1 MKAQIGVIGAGSCE
15 PGIEAKAYK
24 VGRAIAEGGAALIC
38 GGMGGVM
45 EAACR
50 GAREAGGVTIGILPT
65 ATRRSG
71 NSELDY
77 EIVTNAGH
85 ARNIFIAH
93 SADALIAV
101 SGSFG
106 TLSEISISLKLG
118 KPVIGVN
125 SWDIP
130 GVIQI
135 DNPEKAVAKA
145 LEMIGE
151 K

>member
-1 MKAQIGVIGAGSCE
+1 MKIQIGVIGAGSSDAE
-15 PGIEAKAYK
+15 TSAKAYK
-24 VGRAIAEGGAALIC
+24 VGKAIADCGAALIC

-45 EAACR
+45 EEACK
-50 GAREAGGVTIGILPT
+50 GAKEAGGVTIGILPT
-65 ATRRSG
+65 DKRGTG
-71 NSELDY
+71 NRELDY

-85 ARNIFIAH
+85 ARNVFIAH

-101 SGSFG
+101 SGSYG

-118 KPVIGVN
+118 KPVIGLN

-130 GVIQI
+130 GVIPV
-135 DNPEKAVAKA
+135 DDPELAVAKA
-145 LEMIGE
+145 MELIEG

>member
-1 MKAQIGVIGAGSCE
+1 MKVQIGVIGAGSCE
-15 PGIEAKAYK
+15 TDIAVKAYN
-24 VGRAIAEGGAALIC
+24 VGQAIATAGAALIC

-45 EAACR
+45 EQACK
-50 GAREAGGVTIGILPT
+50 GAKDAGGVTIGILPT
-65 ATRRSG
+65 DKRRSG
-71 NSELDY
+71 NEELDY

-85 ARNIFIAH
+85 ARNVFIAH

-101 SGSFG
+101 SGSYG

-135 DNPEKAVAKA
+135 DDPKLAVAKA
-145 LEMIGE
+145 MELIDR